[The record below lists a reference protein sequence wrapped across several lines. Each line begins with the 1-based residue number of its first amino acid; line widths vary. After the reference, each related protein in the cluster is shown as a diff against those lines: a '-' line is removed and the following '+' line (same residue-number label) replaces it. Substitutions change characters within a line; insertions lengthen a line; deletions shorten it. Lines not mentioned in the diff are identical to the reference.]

1 MKTFNFRMITVIALT
16 FGFVEISNAQK
27 QSTGLYLTYNDYLN
41 HKLSYTA
48 DKTNPNGNKLLI
60 HEFIGMNKVT
70 VISNGKKTMIPK
82 SGLFGYH
89 DSNGNDYRFYE
100 NKAFQ
105 VIDTTAFYIYS
116 YDKLI
121 QQGKGP
127 KPTRVY
133 YFSKKTD
140 DKILPLTSENIA
152 KAFPKNAKFRYMVE
166 VAAKTNLKL
175 DAYDN
180 EANEYKIKELYAESL
195 K

>member
-1 MKTFNFRMITVIALT
+1 
-16 FGFVEISNAQK
+16 
-27 QSTGLYLTYNDYLN
+27 
-41 HKLSYTA
+41 
-48 DKTNPNGNKLLI
+48 
-60 HEFIGMNKVT
+60 
-70 VISNGKKTMIPK
+70 
-82 SGLFGYH
+82 LFGYH
-89 DSNGNDYRFYE
+89 DSYGNDYRFYE

-133 YFSKKTD
+133 YFSKKNLGE
-140 DKILPLTSENIA
+140 ILPLTAENIA

-166 VAAKTNLKL
+166 VAAKTDIKL

-180 EANEYKIKELYAESL
+180 ESNEYKIKELYAESL